1 MFFNKK
7 TKQIWM
13 FVYGEGGHEA
23 QMNRFAPNLLNK
35 LDNYYAITLSDSKKK
50 PLWADE
56 HFITQ
61 EFRNKY
67 AWVNVL
73 KNLGPLNI
81 FLKTFLIIRR
91 TNCRAIVTTG
101 PGIAISAAIAAKLL
115 NVKIIHIETWSRF
128 TTRSFSG
135 RIMYHLASKF
145 YVQNESLLQLYPKA
159 IFSGRL

>member
-1 MFFNKK
+1 
-7 TKQIWM
+7 
-13 FVYGEGGHEA
+13 
-23 QMNRFAPNLLNK
+23 
-35 LDNYYAITLSDSKKK
+35 K